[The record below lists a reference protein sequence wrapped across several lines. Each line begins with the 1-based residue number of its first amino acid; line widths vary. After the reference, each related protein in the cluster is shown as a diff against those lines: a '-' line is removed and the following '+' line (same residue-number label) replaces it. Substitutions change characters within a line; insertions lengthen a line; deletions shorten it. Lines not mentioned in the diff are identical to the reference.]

1 MARRLKAAVRASG
14 LKQEYLAEKVGIK
27 PATLSRI
34 LNGKKKRLD
43 LATIAALAH
52 SVNTTVG
59 YLLNE
64 TGFEYSAAEA
74 KEFRRVLDS
83 AARLLGPAP
92 ETSARPQ
99 RTPEPARLAKKTPAV
114 AHPDR
119 EIYADAVDLPD
130 YEIPPDYYVRGARK
144 VVEVVGDSM
153 QDAGIE
159 EGDILFVRP
168 ERDVS
173 AAKEK
178 IVVCRI
184 DGMQCVKRLE
194 VSNKRIRLISANA
207 MYKTRTVNE
216 DAENFRLIGIV
227 IGQTR
232 DRR

>member
-1 MARRLKAAVRASG
+1 M
-14 LKQEYLAEKVGIK
+14 KQAYLAEQVGIT
-27 PATLSRI
+27 ATTLSRI

-52 SVNTTVG
+52 LVKTTVG
-59 YLLNE
+59 YLLE
-64 TGFEYSAAEA
+64 EKGFEHSPAEA
-74 KEFRRVLDS
+74 KAFRQVLEA
-83 AARLLGPAP
+83 AARYAGPAP
-92 ETSARPQ
+92 ELRPQ
-99 RTPEPARLAKKTPAV
+99 PAREPARVAKKTPAA

-119 EIYADAVDLPD
+119 EIYEDARDLAD
-130 YEIPPDYYVRGARK
+130 YEIPPEYYVRGARR
-144 VVEVVGDSM
+144 VVAVVGDSM
-153 QDAGIE
+153 MDDGIE

-168 ERDVS
+168 ERDVD
-173 AAKEK
+173 AAKGK

-194 VSNKRIRLISANA
+194 VSANRIRLESANPR
-207 MYKTRTVNE
+207 YKTRVVNE